1 MTKSM
6 NTQKI
11 TFLDCTLRDGG
22 YYNDWDFDTDLIS
35 RYLEA
40 MAAAGVDVVEMGLRT
55 LKNQGFKGACA
66 YTTDEFLASLHIPES
81 LSVGVMVNASELVGA
96 RSLEDRL
103 QQLFPCC
110 ADDSPVSVV
119 RIACH
124 IHEFD
129 EAVEVSG
136 WLKSRGY
143 RVGFNLMQVA
153 DRAQGEIETIA
164 KKASLYPIDVLYF
177 ADSMGSMAPEQT
189 ARIISWLRRHWRG
202 ELGIHTHDN
211 LRMALQNTLAAL
223 GEGATWV
230 DSTVTGMGRGPGNAK
245 TEELA
250 IEIAQLRQQ
259 QVSLVPLMRILRS
272 DFRPMQERY
281 GWGTNPFY
289 YLAGKY
295 GIHPTYIQEM
305 LGDSRYDEED
315 ILAAIEHLR
324 VEGGKKFSIHT
335 LDAAKHF
342 YGDVQSGSWN
352 PASLLRN
359 TEVLLLG
366 TGPGVRRHKWA
377 LENYIREN
385 NPVVIALNT
394 QAAISSELISLRV
407 ACHPVRLLADCHAH
421 TLLPQPLITPWA
433 MLPEDVK
440 LALDGKDVLDFGLSV
455 EPGVFEF
462 SEASCTLPTSL
473 VVAYALAIAASGQ
486 ASRVLMAGFDG
497 YGADDPRNRE
507 MKELLDL
514 YQRTPGAR
522 ELVSVTPTRY
532 ELTSQSIYG
541 MS

>member
-1 MTKSM
+1 M
-6 NTQKI
+6 NTRKL

-22 YYNDWDFDTDLIS
+22 YYNDWDFDADLIS

-40 MAAAGVDVVEMGLRT
+40 MAAAGVDIVEMGLRT
-55 LKNQGFKGACA
+55 LGNQGFKGACA
-66 YTTDEFLASLHIPES
+66 YTTDEFLASLHVPES
-81 LSVGVMVNASELVGA
+81 LVVGVMVNASELVGA
-96 RSLEDRL
+96 ESLEDRL
-103 QQLFPCC
+103 QQLFPCS
-110 ADDSPVSVV
+110 ADKSPVSVV

-129 EAVEVSG
+129 EALESSG
-136 WLKSRGY
+136 WLQSRGY

-153 DRAQGEIETIA
+153 DRAQDEIEAIA

-177 ADSMGSMAPEQT
+177 ADSMGSMDPEQT
-189 ARIISWLRRHWRG
+189 ALIISWLRRHWHG

-211 LRMALQNTLAAL
+211 LRMALQNTLRAL

-230 DSTVTGMGRGPGNAK
+230 DSTVTGMGRGPGNAR

-250 IEIAQLRQQ
+250 IEIAQFRQQ
-259 QVSLVPLMRILRS
+259 QVSLVPLMGILRS
-272 DFRPMQERY
+272 DFRPMQEKF

-315 ILAAIEHLR
+315 ILAAIDHLR

-342 YGDVQSGSWN
+342 YGNSQTGSWS

-377 LENYIREN
+377 LENYIRKF

-421 TLLPQPLITPWA
+421 TLLPQPLITPWS
-433 MLPEDVK
+433 MLPDDVK

-455 EPGVFEF
+455 EPGVFRF
-462 SEASCTLPTSL
+462 SETSCTLPTSL
-473 VVAYALAIAASGQ
+473 VVAYAMAMTASGE

-514 YQRTPGAR
+514 YQQTPGAR

-532 ELTSQSIYG
+532 ELTSRSIYG

>member
-1 MTKSM
+1 M
-6 NTQKI
+6 NSQTL

-22 YYNDWDFDTDLIS
+22 YYNDWDFDADLIA

-55 LKNQGFKGACA
+55 LNNKGFKGPCA
-66 YTTDEFLASLHIPES
+66 YSTDAYLASLPIPES
-81 LSVGVMVNASELVGA
+81 LALGVMVNASELVGDQPLA
-96 RSLEDRL
+96 DRL
-103 QQLFPCC
+103 TQLFPNR
-110 ADDSPVSVV
+110 AEESPVSVV

-124 IHEFD
+124 IHEFE
-129 EAVEVSG
+129 EAVEASV
-136 WLKSRGY
+136 WLRSRGY

-153 DRAQGEIETIA
+153 DRAQGEIEAIA
-164 KKASLYPIDVLYF
+164 RKASEYPIDVLYF

-189 ARIISWLRRHWRG
+189 ARIISWLRRHWKG

-223 GEGATWV
+223 GEGVTWV
-230 DSTVTGMGRGPGNAK
+230 DSTVTGMGRGPGNAR

-259 QVSLVPLMRILRS
+259 PVSLVPLMRLVRS
-272 DFRPMQERY
+272 DFRPMQEQF

-305 LGDSRYDEED
+305 LSDSRYDEED

-342 YGDVQSGSWN
+342 YGDVQSGNWN
-352 PASLLRN
+352 PASLLRDR
-359 TEVLLLG
+359 EVLLLG
-366 TGPGVRRHKWA
+366 TGPGVYRHRWA
-377 LENYIREN
+377 LENYIRRR

-394 QAAISSELISLRV
+394 QAAVSSELISLRV

-421 TLLPQPLITPWA
+421 TLLPQPLITPWS

-440 LALDGKDVLDFGLSV
+440 LALQGKEVLDFGLSV
-455 EPGVFEF
+455 EPGVFRF
-462 SEASCTLPTSL
+462 AEASCTLPTSL
-473 VVAYALAIAASGQ
+473 VVAYALAITASGQ
-486 ASRVLMAGFDG
+486 ASRVLMSGFDG

-514 YQRTPGAR
+514 YQRTPEAR

-532 ELTSQSIYG
+532 ELATQSIYG
-541 MS
+541 MG